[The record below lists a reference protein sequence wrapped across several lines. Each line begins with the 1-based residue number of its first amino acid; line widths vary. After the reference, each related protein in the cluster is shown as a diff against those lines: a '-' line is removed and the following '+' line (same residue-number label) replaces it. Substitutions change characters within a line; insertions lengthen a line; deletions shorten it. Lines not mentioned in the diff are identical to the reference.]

1 MIFLIASK
9 AQAIIFR
16 CNFELVDYGP
26 IKTRYAC
33 KVNTISAED
42 LTTVD
47 DIKGEHRSGKNN
59 SDVEALWIENK
70 FELSAMPSNIEQFFP
85 NLVAISWFNGNLT
98 TITSTDIKPFPK
110 LIRIYLSFNKI
121 ATLDGDLFQYTSKM
135 QRIHLNGNLIS
146 NVGVDLLADLT
157 ELARVDLRMNPCI
170 SINADT
176 PDLIEDLK
184 LQLSVTCPPLPTEPP
199 PATELSQTEFDP
211 CLPRCS
217 LNFETDDLRRRAD
230 DQEERIA
237 ELEKLVR
244 EMNSNSCS
252 CTTPQQD

>member
-1 MIFLIASK
+1 MIFSIASK
-9 AQAIIFR
+9 AQAIVFR
-16 CNFELVDYGP
+16 CNYELVDYGP

-33 KVNTISAED
+33 KVITISAED
-42 LTTVD
+42 ILTVD
-47 DIKGEHRSGKNN
+47 AVKGEHRSDKNN

-70 FELSAMPSNIEQFFP
+70 LELTAMPSNIEQFFP

-98 TITSTDIKPFPK
+98 TITADDLKPFPK
-110 LIRIYLSFNKI
+110 LIRIYLSFNMI
-121 ATLDGDLFQYTSKM
+121 ETLDGDLFQYTPKM
-135 QRIHLNGNLIS
+135 QRIHLNGNLID
-146 NVGVDLLADLT
+146 NVGVDLLTELT
-157 ELARVDLRMNPCI
+157 ELARIDLRMNPCI
-170 SINADT
+170 NINADT
-176 PDLIEDLK
+176 PDTIEDLK
-184 LQLSVTCPPLPTEPP
+184 QQLLVACPPLPTEPP

-230 DQEERIA
+230 YQEERIA

-244 EMNSNSCS
+244 EMNANSCP